1 VTAYIDSSALL
12 KLYLAEPETDTAFDV
27 MHRYPVWTTGRHTLV
42 EVRRNLARLLVDRDL
57 AVARRAFA
65 EDWENV
71 AVVELDG
78 PTCEQAAKLAE
89 QTGIKSLDAL
99 GTDDRFV
106 TSSIPIAGSEAA
118 GKGERTTYSAKRLVA
133 PMTLVGLTALS
144 VETRIIR
151 STENRFDIRATRHV
165 PRMLFSAP
173 STGLSSTIGTCLC
186 AAA

>member
-1 VTAYIDSSALL
+1 MTAYIDSSALL

-99 GTDDRFV
+99 HLGAAAVAGATDGLPIISFDRRL
-106 TSSIPIAGSEAA
+106 SEAA
-118 GKGERTTYSAKRLVA
+118 RS
-133 PMTLVGLTALS
+133 VGWTVLP
-144 VETRIIR
+144 E
-151 STENRFDIRATRHV
+151 
-165 PRMLFSAP
+165 
-173 STGLSSTIGTCLC
+173 
-186 AAA
+186 